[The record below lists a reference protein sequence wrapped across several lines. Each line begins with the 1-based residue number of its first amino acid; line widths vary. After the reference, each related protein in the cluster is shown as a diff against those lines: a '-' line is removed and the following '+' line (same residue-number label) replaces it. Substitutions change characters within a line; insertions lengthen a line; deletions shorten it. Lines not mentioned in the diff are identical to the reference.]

1 MRKLTRNF
9 TLSLLT
15 AAAIFSSAAQAL
27 VISNDF
33 SSLGSKPTPSQISW
47 NFNTT
52 GGSALLGFE
61 LAGFKSLDGFNN
73 GGYTDIFHLLLN
85 GTEIFTGSFNL
96 GGGGSNTIL
105 YNPNG
110 GSALTTTFNASDDP
124 QNSHQVTWAGGLTQ
138 VTLPISLLLGANRV
152 QFGYTG
158 AFQSMQDES
167 WGINLATITSAKVTK
182 VVVPEPSTLVLLV
195 AGLLSIV
202 ALRRKV
208 V

>member
-1 MRKLTRNF
+1 MRHFTKNI
-9 TLSLLT
+9 TLSVLS
-15 AAAIFSSAAQAL
+15 AAAIFSSTAQAS

-33 SSLGSKPTPSQISW
+33 SVLGAKPNPSQISW
-47 NFNTT
+47 NFNAA
-52 GGSALLGFE
+52 GGSTLLGFE
-61 LAGFKSLDGFNN
+61 LAGFGSLDGYNN
-73 GGYTDIFHLLLN
+73 GYTDIFHLLLN

-110 GSALTTTFNASDDP
+110 GSAVTTTINASDNS

-138 VTLPISLLLGANRV
+138 ITLPISLLMGENQV

-158 AFQSMQDES
+158 VFQGMQDES
-167 WGINLATITSAKVTK
+167 WGVNLATITSPSATK
-182 VVVPEPSTLVLLV
+182 VVIPEPSTLVLLM

-202 ALRRKV
+202 ALRRRV